1 MRRIVLKPAS
11 WCRHEY
17 KSCPDGCPLEAAEG
31 RLREAHRRWHECL
44 DAYQSPEDFRDA
56 LNSAIQALRNVTFLL
71 QAAKSKV
78 PSFDSWYRREQEVMR
93 ADRVLRW
100 VVEAR
105 NTVVKEA
112 DLSTHSWLRVKVVGG
127 YHDEAR
133 AVRLDQDV
141 WNELLTGDAQRVS
154 ETVISPP
161 VATSP
166 IDVLKSLDQLD
177 LPLRVRKDSTLLLER
192 RWVVDEMPDDELL
205 TLMAHAYGRLRGVL
219 SRCHGLLGL
228 EPVRVSVSVIP
239 DPSQPAKGE
248 LLSELPFGGRL
259 PCMVSSRDRRT
270 TRYRLLDGTEV
281 QEFLSSEVSPD
292 PSINSELLQAT
303 YGQMPPLPSEG
314 MSGLQ
319 TTDELKRLVSWYGQV
334 ATGILRSGQDH
345 GWFTYYFRQGRM
357 VGNRVHMTTDAQ
369 GKHAIASEVSRAAL
383 ESEADLVLLLSEIWY
398 SPMDKTAD
406 GAFHPPGLHPQ
417 RQEALLVYAAAR
429 SGAEASLMIPF
440 RVLSGEPPNR
450 RLAISDPI
458 SDAVTDLG
466 VLQPTRGVWGI
477 GPPRRPGEAFFKRR
491 G

>member
-17 KSCPDGCPLEAAEG
+17 KNCPDGCPLEAAEG

-56 LNSAIQALRNVTFLL
+56 LNSAIQALRNVTFVL
-71 QAAKSKV
+71 QAAKSQV
-78 PSFDSWYRREQEVMR
+78 PSFDSWYRTEQEAVR
-93 ADRVLRW
+93 GDRVLRW

-105 NTVVKEA
+105 NTVVKQG
-112 DLSTHSWLRVKVVGG
+112 DLNTHSWLRVKVVTG

-133 AVRLDQDV
+133 AVRLDQDT
-141 WNELLTGDAQRVS
+141 WNGLLTGDTQRVS

-166 IDVLKSLDQLD
+166 IEVLKTLGQLD
-177 LPLRVRKDSTLLLER
+177 LPLRVRKDATLLLER
-192 RWVVDEMPDDELL
+192 RWVVDDMPSDELL

-228 EPVRVSVSVIP
+228 EPARVSVSVIP
-239 DPSQPAKGE
+239 DPSQPATRE
-248 LLSELPFGGRL
+248 FLSELPFGGRL
-259 PCMVSSRDRRT
+259 PCMISSRDRRT

-281 QEFLSSEVSPD
+281 REFMSSEVSPD
-292 PSINSELLQAT
+292 PSINGELLQAT
-303 YGQMPPLPSEG
+303 YGQMPPFPSER

-319 TTDELKRLVSWYGQV
+319 TTDELKRFVSWQGQV

-345 GWFTYYFRQGRM
+345 GWFTYYYRQGHM

-369 GKHAIASEVSRAAL
+369 GKHAIASEVARAAL

-406 GAFHPPGLHPQ
+406 GAFHPPGLHAQ

-440 RVLSGEPPNR
+440 RMLSGEPPNR
-450 RLAISDPI
+450 RLTISDPI
-458 SDAVTDLG
+458 SDSVANFG

-477 GPPRRPGEAFFKRR
+477 EPRKRPGEAFFKRR

>member
-1 MRRIVLKPAS
+1 MRRFVLKPAS

-44 DAYQSPEDFRDA
+44 DAYQAPEDFRDA
-56 LNSAIQALRNVTFLL
+56 LNSAIQALRNVTFVL
-71 QAAKSKV
+71 QAAKSQV
-78 PSFDSWYRREQEVMR
+78 PSFDSWYRTEQEAMR

-105 NTVVKEA
+105 NTVVKEG
-112 DLSTHSWLRVKVVGG
+112 DLRTHSWLRVKVVTG
-127 YHDEAR
+127 YHDEAQ
-133 AVRLDQDV
+133 AVRLDQDA
-141 WNELLTGDAQRVS
+141 WNELLTGEAQRVS

-166 IDVLKSLDQLD
+166 IDVLKTLDQLD
-177 LPLRVRKDSTLLLER
+177 LPLRVRNDSTLLLER
-192 RWVVDEMPDDELL
+192 RWVVDDMPSDELL

-228 EPVRVSVSVIP
+228 EPARVSVSVMP
-239 DPSQPAKGE
+239 GPSHPAE
-248 LLSELPFGGRL
+248 PEFLSQLPFGGRL
-259 PCMVSSRDRRT
+259 PCMVSSRDKRT

-281 QEFLSSEVSPD
+281 EEFSSDEVSPD
-292 PSINSELLQAT
+292 PAISGELLQAT
-303 YGQMPPLPSEG
+303 YGQMPPFPSEG
-314 MSGLQ
+314 LSGLQ

-345 GWFTYYFRQGRM
+345 GWFTYYFRQGRT

-369 GKHAIASEVSRAAL
+369 GKHAIASEVSRVAL

-398 SPMDKTAD
+398 SPKDKTAD

-450 RLAISDPI
+450 RVAISDPI
-458 SDAVTDLG
+458 SESVGDLG
-466 VLQPTRGVWGI
+466 VLLPTRRVWGI
-477 GPPRRPGEAFFKRR
+477 EPPKRSGEAFFRR
-491 G
+491 RD